1 MNEIRGG
8 WSHYGF
14 ENNTLVTWSKHWQAP
29 RITNGYPR
37 ITFNGFSINANS
49 NAPRHRD
56 QKVTQL
62 RDDFTSSYEAKG
74 HHDVKAGFEFVRHFE
89 DSENGGFYFTAHDHE
104 TLIHRPK
111 PTADEAMPPAN
122 GVLARVLHNAVVEV
136 RAREAL
142 AASRI
147 TALRADIRASGETAV
162 LSDDDLAEFGIL
174 TPGVVIGGRFE
185 IVRLIGRGGWATVY
199 EANDRELGERV
210 ALKLLRPET
219 AAKARDAIDRLREEI
234 AAVRFSEA
242 SIAHEQPLTRVR
254 E

>member
-1 MNEIRGG
+1 MALWLTG
-8 WSHYGF
+8 
-14 ENNTLVTWSKHWQAP
+14 LVRIVHVTAAP
-29 RITNGYPR
+29 RLKAKPSR
-37 ITFNGFSINANS
+37 L
-49 NAPRHRD
+49 
-56 QKVTQL
+56 KVTAATLFVAVAFLGLFAFFDLINEMGDLGKGAYRFQHAL
-62 RDDFTSSYEAKG
+62 AFVALSMPAHVYELAPVAARDDE
-74 HHDVKAGFEFVRHFE
+74 
-89 DSENGGFYFTAHDHE
+89 
-104 TLIHRPK
+104 L
-111 PTADEAMPPAN
+111 

-210 ALKLLRPET
+210 ALPRGGGEVLTSVSP
-219 AAKARDAIDRLREEI
+219 
-234 AAVRFSEA
+234 VQSERGCCE
-242 SIAHEQPLTRVR
+242 SSPT
-254 E
+254 